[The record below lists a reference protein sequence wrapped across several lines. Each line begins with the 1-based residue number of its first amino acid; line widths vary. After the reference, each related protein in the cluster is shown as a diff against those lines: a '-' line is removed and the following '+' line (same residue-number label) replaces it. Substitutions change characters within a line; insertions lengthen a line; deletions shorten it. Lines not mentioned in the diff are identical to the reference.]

1 MKEINFMKNSQ
12 SYGFNFFKLI
22 LIIILNSFLYCVSS
36 SNYQF
41 IYPEYEKLNFF
52 SASLMVMALNT
63 DIISKDVQEK
73 LLQGD
78 ATKVDMFNQQERE
91 YFNNYMGPALAEKTT
106 AKIYGIDPLFKP
118 TDIEFI
124 FQRLQFENELDIKMF
139 VPLSGKIK
147 YYNVTPHY
155 VLFFEDLKFEKDFRE
170 ESGGL
175 GRGTVQRYTMQA
187 GVKYLLW
194 DNNKQRIAAYGKLEN
209 DLNFLDFPTRENYV
223 QLFEKWALLIV
234 QKSPLV
240 RKF

>member
-1 MKEINFMKNSQ
+1 MKNSKD
-12 SYGFNFFKLI
+12 YGFNFFKLI
-22 LIIILNSFLYCVSS
+22 LIIIVPSLLYCVSF

-41 IYPEYEKLNFF
+41 INHEYENLNHF
-52 SASLMVMALNT
+52 SALLMVMALNT

-73 LLQGD
+73 LLQG
-78 ATKVDMFNQQERE
+78 KEVKQDMFNQQERD

-118 TDIEFI
+118 TDMEFI

-139 VPLSGKIK
+139 VPVSGKIK

-170 ESGGL
+170 ESGSL
-175 GRGTVQRYTMQA
+175 GRGTVQRYTMKA

-194 DNNKQRIAAYGKLEN
+194 DNNKQRIAAYGKLAN
-209 DLNFLDFPTRENYV
+209 DLNFLDLPLRENYI
-223 QLFEKWALLIV
+223 QLFEKWALLII
-234 QKSPLV
+234 QKSPLT
-240 RKF
+240 RKY

>member
-1 MKEINFMKNSQ
+1 MKEINLMQNSK

-22 LIIILNSFLYCVSS
+22 LFIIVTSFLYCVSS

-41 IYPEYEKLNFF
+41 IDPEYENSNYF

-63 DIISKDVQEK
+63 DIISKNVQEE

-78 ATKVDMFNQQERE
+78 AAKVDMFNQQERE
-91 YFNNYMGPALAEKTT
+91 YFNNYMGPALAEKTV
-106 AKIYGIDPLFKP
+106 AKIYGIDPFFKP
-118 TDIEFI
+118 TNIEYSY
-124 FQRLQFENELDIKMF
+124 QQLLFENGTHTKMF
-139 VPLSGKIK
+139 VPLSGDVK
-147 YYNVTPHY
+147 YYDTTPDY
-155 VLFFEDLKFEKDFRE
+155 VLFFEDLLFIKDFRE

-175 GRGTVQRYTMQA
+175 GRGTVQRYSMQA
-187 GVKYLLW
+187 GVNYLLW
-194 DNNKQRIAAYGKLEN
+194 DNNKQKIVGYGKLGN

-240 RKF
+240 RKY

>member
-1 MKEINFMKNSQ
+1 MKNSK

-22 LIIILNSFLYCVSS
+22 LIIIVISFLFCVSS

-41 IYPEYEKLNFF
+41 IEPEYNNLNYF
-52 SASLMVMALNT
+52 SASLIVMALNT

-78 ATKVDMFNQQERE
+78 AAKLDMFNQQERE
-91 YFNNYMGPALAEKTT
+91 YFNNYMGPVLAEKTT
-106 AKIYGIDPLFKP
+106 AKIYGIDPFFKP
-118 TDIEFI
+118 TSVEFSY
-124 FQRLQFENELDIKMF
+124 QQLLFENGTYIKMF
-139 VPLSGKIK
+139 VPLSGKVK
-147 YYNVTPHY
+147 YYDTIPDY
-155 VLFFEDLKFEKDFRE
+155 VLLFDDLLFLKDFRE
-170 ESGGL
+170 ERGGI
-175 GRGTVQRYTMQA
+175 GRGTVQKYSMKA

-194 DNNKQRIAAYGKLEN
+194 DNNKQKIVAYGKLGN

-240 RKF
+240 LKH